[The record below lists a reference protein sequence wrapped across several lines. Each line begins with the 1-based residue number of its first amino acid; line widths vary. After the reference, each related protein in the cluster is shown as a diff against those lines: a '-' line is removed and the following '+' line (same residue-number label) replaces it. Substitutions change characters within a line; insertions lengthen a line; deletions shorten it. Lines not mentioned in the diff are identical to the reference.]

1 MSITATISGG
11 AVQLTGNPVRIL
23 CSGGAAPV
31 NSSEYKIMLRVIS
44 TDGKLEGA
52 PFDPDAI
59 TPDSNGE
66 ALFDISGLVDEPV
79 TAVFQW
85 PVSGAV
91 QAYPTQAFNIKV
103 QPGERY
109 IDANDLLVETWG
121 AESEEFQMLKG
132 GLSPRQVAAMRDAG
146 FTFYE
151 KYILAGKFLTARP
164 TGNSVHPLQPVKLW
178 FMPIE
183 NKLSKLAIAA
193 YYSDGTS
200 EIKDTNAFMNTD
212 YLYEFNVNPVRLGF
226 TMQTTGKRIDYF
238 DVWLHYNGSLLSETR
253 RFQIDWRSCERPV
266 FLMFANT
273 FGGVDDVYLSGF
285 IQDKFSTNGAVS
297 YRPPQLSDTVFTP
310 TLMSLDKTGR
320 NRWSINT
327 GWKSV
332 TEIQYLRDLLV
343 AKQAWYLYTNISQT
357 STNIIPI
364 TDITADEVLV
374 YRKEDLYSLQIE
386 FSEAHDSKHSFDN
399 RSF

>member
-1 MSITATISGG
+1 MAITATISGG
-11 AVQLTGNPVRIL
+11 AVQLTGNPVRIV
-23 CSGGAAPV
+23 CTGGAAPV

-44 TDGKLEGA
+44 TDGKLQGA

-59 TPDSNGE
+59 TPDSNGAATFE
-66 ALFDISGLVDEPV
+66 ISGLVDQPV

-85 PVSGAV
+85 PVSGASH
-91 QAYPTQAFNIKV
+91 AYPTQAFNIKV

-109 IDANDLLVETWG
+109 IDDTNLLREFWF

-132 GLSPRQVAAMRDAG
+132 GLSPRQVAAMNDAG

-151 KYILAGKFLTARP
+151 KYIVSGKFLTARP
-164 TGNSVHPLQPVKLW
+164 QSDIVHPLQPVKLW

-193 YYSDGTS
+193 YYDDGSS
-200 EIKDTNAFMNTD
+200 EVKDVNAFMNTD
-212 YLYEFNVNPVRLGF
+212 YLYEFNVNPVQLGF
-226 TMQTTGKRIDYF
+226 TLEPTGKRMLYF

-253 RFQIDWRSCERPV
+253 RFVFDWRYCERPV
-266 FLMFANT
+266 YLMFANT
-273 FGGVDDVYLSGF
+273 FGGVDDVFLSGY
-285 IQDKFSTNGAVS
+285 IQDKFSTNESVS
-297 YRPPQLSDTVFTP
+297 YRPPQASDTVYTP

-327 GWKSV
+327 GWKSL
-332 TEIQYLRDLLV
+332 TQIQYLRDLLV
-343 AKQAWYLYTNISQT
+343 SKQAWYLYTNISQST
-357 STNIIPI
+357 TNIIPI
-364 TDITADEVLV
+364 TEIKTGEVLV
-374 YRKEDLYSLQIE
+374 NRQEDLYSIQID
-386 FSEAHDSKHSFDN
+386 FAEAHESKHSFDN

>member
-1 MSITATISGG
+1 MITATISGG

-23 CSGGAAPV
+23 CTGGAAPA

-85 PVSGAV
+85 PVSSAV

-109 IDANDLLVETWG
+109 IDENDLLVETWG
-121 AESEEFQMLKG
+121 AESAEFQMLKG
-132 GLSPRQVAAMRDAG
+132 GLSPRQVAVMKDAG
-146 FTFYE
+146 FTFYA
-151 KYILAGKFLTARP
+151 KYIQAGKFLTARP
-164 TGNSVHPLQPVKLW
+164 QSSAVHPLQPVKLW
-178 FMPIE
+178 FMPDG
-183 NKLSKLAIAA
+183 NNNSTLKMAG
-193 YYSDGTS
+193 YYDDGS
-200 EIKDTNAFMNTD
+200 QEVKSANAFMNTD

-226 TMQTTGKRIDYF
+226 TLEPTGKRMLYF
-238 DVWLHYNGSLLSETR
+238 DVWLEYNGSLLSETF
-253 RFQIDWRSCERPV
+253 RFVFDWRPCERPV
-266 FLMFANT
+266 YLMFANT
-273 FGGVDDVYLSGF
+273 FGGVDDVFLSGY
-285 IQDKFSTNGAVS
+285 IQDKFTTEGAVS
-297 YRPPQLSDTVFTP
+297 YRPQQLTDTVYTP
-310 TLMSLDKTGR
+310 TLLSLDKTGR
-320 NRWSINT
+320 NRWSINS
-327 GWKSV
+327 GWKSI

-357 STNIIPI
+357 TTSIIPI
-364 TDITADEVLV
+364 TEITAGEVLFN
-374 YRKEDLYSLQIE
+374 RREDLYSIQID
-386 FSEAHDSKHSFDN
+386 FAEAHESKHSFDN